1 VSVKKGMRAGGLAI
15 VHRRTQARGSHHIH
29 QYAEDVRAS
38 ILPKLGAYP
47 PQKQLAAALREVGRL
62 DRTLFTLDHLRD
74 IIPFPHESLSSP
86 QSSFGGGRRAKQS
99 TNARRGAGICRRLG

>member
-1 VSVKKGMRAGGLAI
+1 MSVKKGMRAGGLAI
-15 VHRRTQARGSHHIH
+15 AHRRSQARVSHHIH

-62 DRTLFTLDHLRD
+62 R
-74 IIPFPHESLSSP
+74 
-86 QSSFGGGRRAKQS
+86 
-99 TNARRGAGICRRLG
+99 RRGGCGLGEAEIERHSPREDEPAAVAH